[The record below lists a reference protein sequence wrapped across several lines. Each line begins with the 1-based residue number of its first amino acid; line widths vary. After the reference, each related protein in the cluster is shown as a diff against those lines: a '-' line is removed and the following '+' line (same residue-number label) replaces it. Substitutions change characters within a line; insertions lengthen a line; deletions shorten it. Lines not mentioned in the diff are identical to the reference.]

1 MFRFRLQNVLDIRKK
16 AERNLAS
23 QLVKAVSEEQEA
35 RSVLTELQAAR
46 SEGAAAIGE
55 PGRSR
60 PAGELISFNYL
71 IQHLNAHIESASAKV
86 ANAEDAV
93 SSVQKKLTIAHQKRR
108 VLDRLKEKR
117 GDEHRARASEQDRKI
132 MDEFALLRH
141 SQRSN
146 G

>member
-46 SEGAAAIGE
+46 SEGANAIGE
-55 PGRSR
+55 SGQSR

-71 IQHLNAHIESASAKV
+71 IQHLNVHIENASAKV

-117 GDEHRARASEQDRKI
+117 GDEHRARVSEQDRKT